1 MVEGN
6 DALLQGAPRELKGA
20 HLIAKVMVEGRG
32 VHFKV
37 VGIVQR
43 VCMEVPISVWHM
55 EVASDVL
62 CLSVQRV
69 QGDGLTTVFD
79 MVEVKDASILGVARV
94 HKAAPTS
101 ARPMV
106 EERDAVGAILGLF
119 MVAKLL
125 VLVAHLQGGRQVFVH
140 SIVVW
145 FRIRGSM
152 EVLPWVP

>member
-6 DALLQGAPRELKGA
+6 DALLQVAPRELKGA
-20 HLIAKVMVEGRG
+20 RPIARAMGEGRG
-32 VHFKV
+32 VHSKV

-55 EVASDVL
+55 GVASDVP

-69 QGDGLTTVFD
+69 QGDGLTTVSD
-79 MVEVKDASILGVARV
+79 MVEAKDASLKGVARV
-94 HKAAPTS
+94 HKAVLTS
-101 ARPMV
+101 ARHMV
-106 EERDAVGAILGLF
+106 EERDALGAILGLF
-119 MVAKLL
+119 MGAKLW
-125 VLVAHLQGGRQVFVH
+125 VLATHLQGGRQVFVH

-152 EVLPWVP
+152 EVLPWGL

>member
-1 MVEGN
+1 MEGN
-6 DALLQGAPRELKGA
+6 DAPLQGAPRELKGA

-32 VHFKV
+32 GGHCTKSVHGGTNF
-37 VGIVQR
+37 
-43 VCMEVPISVWHM
+43 C
-55 EVASDVL
+55 VAHGGGKR
-62 CLSVQRV
+62 CAMPESVQRV

-106 EERDAVGAILGLF
+106 EERDALGAILGLF

-125 VLVAHLQGGRQVFVH
+125 VLVTHLQGGRQVFVH

-152 EVLPWVP
+152 EVLPWVL